1 MNIIFIEKRFFMSFI
16 CFPDLSSV
24 QDLPFY
30 TVSVGLH
37 YWQYPTERPDGYAY
51 PQFLY
56 SSQGQGILTT
66 EGYTI
71 EIPPR
76 SIIYL
81 PPNSPHSYHAITDI
95 WDVRWFVPSGFE
107 ALKLLQ
113 QLGFQKAAVF
123 PITDLR
129 SLEELHNKI
138 HMAFQR
144 NTKDSL
150 FFSASYTYEF
160 IFEFYR
166 QYKQIHAIPALPYR
180 KRLTPLLDYMEQHF
194 SEPLTQ
200 QDLCAY
206 IQVTPQHL
214 CRMFKQC
221 LQTRPMEY
229 LAQIRIRHACELLRN
244 TKNSIDFISYAV
256 GFHNTNYFCK
266 VFKKIQAITPGQYR
280 ISPRPLSPTDPELNS

>member
-1 MNIIFIEKRFFMSFI
+1 MSFI

-180 KRLTPLLDYMEQHF
+180 KRLTPLRLYGTTF
-194 SEPLTQ
+194 FR
-200 QDLCAY
+200 A
-206 IQVTPQHL
+206 
-214 CRMFKQC
+214 
-221 LQTRPMEY
+221 
-229 LAQIRIRHACELLRN
+229 
-244 TKNSIDFISYAV
+244 IDTTGLMCVYSSDTSASLPYV
-256 GFHNTNYFCK
+256 
-266 VFKKIQAITPGQYR
+266 
-280 ISPRPLSPTDPELNS
+280 

>member
-1 MNIIFIEKRFFMSFI
+1 MSFI

-123 PITDLR
+123 PITALKNYTIKFIWLFKEIQKTV
-129 SLEELHNKI
+129 SFFQHPI
-138 HMAFQR
+138 HM
-144 NTKDSL
+144 NL
-150 FFSASYTYEF
+150 
-160 IFEFYR
+160 
-166 QYKQIHAIPALPYR
+166 
-180 KRLTPLLDYMEQHF
+180 
-194 SEPLTQ
+194 
-200 QDLCAY
+200 
-206 IQVTPQHL
+206 
-214 CRMFKQC
+214 
-221 LQTRPMEY
+221 Y
-229 LAQIRIRHACELLRN
+229 L
-244 TKNSIDFISYAV
+244 NSID
-256 GFHNTNYFCK
+256 NTNKFTQSLHCHTENASLR
-266 VFKKIQAITPGQYR
+266 F
-280 ISPRPLSPTDPELNS
+280 